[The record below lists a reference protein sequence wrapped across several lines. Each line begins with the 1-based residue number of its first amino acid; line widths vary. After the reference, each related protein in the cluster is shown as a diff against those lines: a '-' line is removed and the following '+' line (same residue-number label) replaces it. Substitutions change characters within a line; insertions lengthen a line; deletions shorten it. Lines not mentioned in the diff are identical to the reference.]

1 MSDNE
6 LIRQWKNPQAR
17 TAGLDHPAGEIALT
31 EEQVVGGRP
40 PVTEWIASLGC
51 CPTGLWCGGI

>member
-17 TAGLDHPAGEIALT
+17 TAEIAHPAGEIALD
-31 EEQVVGGRP
+31 ELVGGRP
-40 PVTEWIASLGC
+40 PATEGAFTWGC
-51 CPTGLWCGGI
+51 CQPSWSLCF

>member
-17 TAGLDHPAGEIALT
+17 AEGLVHPAGDITLD
-31 EEQVVGGRP
+31 EQVVGGMP
-40 PVTEWIASLGC
+40 PATEGLFTWGC
-51 CPTGLWCGGI
+51 CKPTWGFCI